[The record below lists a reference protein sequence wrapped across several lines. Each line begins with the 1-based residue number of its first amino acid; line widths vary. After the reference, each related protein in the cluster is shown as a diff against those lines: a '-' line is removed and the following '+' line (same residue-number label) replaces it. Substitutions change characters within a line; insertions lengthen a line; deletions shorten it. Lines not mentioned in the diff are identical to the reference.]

1 LGVPFG
7 TREKTMPSWS
17 SLKWLLWI
25 GLYVAPVVF
34 LPWATSRAW
43 VGQRG
48 NDLQTG
54 PKQLFQRGELGLI
67 SLVLVSSVIWDLLQS
82 QFMPHTIA
90 LGSILL
96 ALGGIMAVNVW
107 VESYCRQSSGE
118 RWNPARAWRD
128 SRNLA
133 LMVFSMSAVVEI
145 LLDRFAKVAG
155 R

>member
-1 LGVPFG
+1 
-7 TREKTMPSWS
+7 MPSWT

-48 NDLQTG
+48 NELQTG

-145 LLDRFAKVAG
+145 LLDRFSKVAG